1 MLSIQ
6 ERAKQ
11 DADVRP
17 VMVDDGD
24 QVEQGVICDAVR
36 CSVRPT
42 GHQDHVLLKISI
54 LSSGLIKWKWH
65 TLEGGWGTAVVPR
78 RV

>member
-1 MLSIQ
+1 MLPKNFRSTLDLFLMPTARLSHWCLP
-6 ERAKQ
+6 ERNCPWRASYQ

-42 GHQDHVLLKISI
+42 GHQDHVLLKI
-54 LSSGLIKWKWH
+54 
-65 TLEGGWGTAVVPR
+65 
-78 RV
+78 